1 MPNNYKEADDMEF
14 NEKLQE
20 LRKARGLTQE
30 ELAEA
35 LFVSRTAIS
44 KWESGR
50 GYPSIDSLKQIANYF
65 SISIDELLSGE
76 RLITIAENENRTNLK
91 KMGNMLFGVVDIFSF
106 IMIIL
111 PLYPNKIDDYIYSV
125 NLFNYTQTAVFN
137 LVIMWSFY
145 LALILIGISKILLTQ
160 LNIEKGQKVITNISL
175 VLGILAVL
183 YLALTRDAYA
193 ITVVFVLLIIKV
205 MLLFKVNER

>member
-1 MPNNYKEADDMEF
+1 MEF

-91 KMGNMLFGVVDIFSF
+91 NMGNMLFGVVDIFSF

-125 NLFNYTQTAVFN
+125 NLFNYTQTAVFK

>member
-91 KMGNMLFGVVDIFSF
+91 NMGNMLFGVVDIFSF

-145 LALILIGISKILLTQ
+145 LALILVGISKILLTQ

>member
-91 KMGNMLFGVVDIFSF
+91 NMGNMLFGVVDIFSF

-145 LALILIGISKILLTQ
+145 LALILIGIEQNRCAMACQGYDAVFFLL
-160 LNIEKGQKVITNISL
+160 K
-175 VLGILAVL
+175 
-183 YLALTRDAYA
+183 
-193 ITVVFVLLIIKV
+193 
-205 MLLFKVNER
+205 

>member
-91 KMGNMLFGVVDIFSF
+91 NMGNMLFGVVDIFSF

-111 PLYPNKIDDYIYSV
+111 PLYSNKIDDYIYSV

-160 LNIEKGQKVITNISL
+160 LNIEYLINVFSDCSNIFL
-175 VLGILAVL
+175 
-183 YLALTRDAYA
+183 
-193 ITVVFVLLIIKV
+193 
-205 MLLFKVNER
+205 

>member
-1 MPNNYKEADDMEF
+1 MEF

-91 KMGNMLFGVVDIFSF
+91 NMGNMLFGVVDIFSF

-193 ITVVFVLLIIKV
+193 ITVVFVLLIMKV

>member
-1 MPNNYKEADDMEF
+1 MEF

-50 GYPSIDSLKQIANYF
+50 GHPSIDSLKQIANYF

-91 KMGNMLFGVVDIFSF
+91 NMGNMLFGVVDIFSF

>member
-1 MPNNYKEADDMEF
+1 MNQIDTGKFIASCRKE
-14 NEKLQE
+14 K
-20 LRKARGLTQE
+20 GLTQAQ
-30 ELAEA
+30 LAEKLNITDRA
-35 LFVSRTAIS
+35 VS
-44 KWESGR
+44 KWETGR

-91 KMGNMLFGVVDIFSF
+91 NMGNMLFGVVDIFSF

>member
-1 MPNNYKEADDMEF
+1 MEF

-91 KMGNMLFGVVDIFSF
+91 NMGNMLFGVVDIFSF

-125 NLFNYTQTAVFN
+125 NLFNYTQTAIFN

-183 YLALTRDAYA
+183 YLAMTRDAYA

>member
-91 KMGNMLFGVVDIFSF
+91 NMGNMLFGVVDIFSF

-125 NLFNYTQTAVFN
+125 NLFHYTQTAVFN

-145 LALILIGISKILLTQ
+145 LTLILIGISKILLTQ

-183 YLALTRDAYA
+183 YLAMTRDAYA